1 MEMPLFIVSETLLST
16 IKLHKFLEGFCP
28 QTDTS
33 SLSPLFLFIYFFSL
47 SSSKMDVEEKGNAD
61 GKQDY
66 TQDGT
71 VDLKGRPVLRS
82 KTGKWRACSFIV
94 GKQHHVN
101 TV

>member
-1 MEMPLFIVSETLLST
+1 
-16 IKLHKFLEGFCP
+16 
-28 QTDTS
+28 
-33 SLSPLFLFIYFFSL
+33 
-47 SSSKMDVEEKGNAD
+47 MDVEEKGNAD